1 MEGVFSTPG
10 GRRRREPEAVKTDE
24 IRTRFLRFF
33 EKRGHKIIPS
43 DSPIP
48 HNDPTLLFTG
58 AGMNQ
63 FKEHFL
69 GLKAAGLARVATC
82 QKCLRTGDLENVGVT
97 RWHMTFFEMLGN
109 FSFGDYFKK
118 ESCQWAWQFMLE
130 EMGQKPEHLHV
141 TIYEKDEETFEI
153 WHKLIGVPADRIWR
167 FGEDSN
173 FWPESAPSKGP
184 NGPCGPCTE
193 ILVDTEPQR
202 GDAST
207 PENDSSRFVEVWNL
221 VLQQFDRQ
229 EEGKLA
235 PLPSKNIDTG
245 MGLERMAAIMQGVP
259 TAMDIDVML
268 PIVQAAAE
276 RAGRSYAPGSADGD
290 GRRLRRIAEHARAV
304 AFCIADGALPDRYGR
319 GYVVRRL
326 IRRAALDGRHLGVT
340 EPFLHRLVPVV
351 EKTMGRA
358 YPELAQR
365 RTTIENIVR
374 GEEERFAAALEDS
387 PGVREFEEA
396 TAGAV
401 ASDVKRMPTERVF
414 EFYDTFG
421 IPLEFMEQRW
431 EDEGVTFDREGF
443 EKALEARR
451 AQSRAGSKMGD
462 EAIVFKREFLSEK
475 ALERLRRENLETDF
489 VGYESTASE
498 ARVLAIFVDDE
509 WAESAEAGR
518 EAQVLL
524 DRTPFYARAG
534 GQVGDAGRFETDLG
548 DASVADTIL
557 DHEFI
562 VHLVKV
568 EKGQIKR
575 RGAVR
580 AVVDGARRLATAR
593 NHTATHLLQ
602 WALRKVL
609 GEHVHQAGSEVS
621 AERLRF
627 DFTHPTA
634 LAVEERREVERLVN
648 ERILAGEAVGV
659 RTMPLEEARQKGAM
673 ALFGEKYGDEVRVV
687 SVGDFSMELCGGT
700 HLEMAGEIGLFK
712 ITAEESVAAGVRRIT
727 ALTGAAA
734 LEFLHTEEDRLA
746 EVCRALKAT
755 PETILARIENLQKQ
769 IRDLRGDLARRAGRV
784 ARQGPAGRGRAGPRG
799 PGRGGGRER
808 LARGVRRHPPKAG
821 LDPRG
826 PRKLRGR
833 QGKPRGRGHEG
844 LGRQGSARGEPRAR
858 GGQGGGRRGRRP
870 AGPGPGG
877 RQGAG
882 AASGSPGG
890 RSGPGSEATGRLRG
904 AVGRFGVDREAGGL

>member
-1 MEGVFSTPG
+1 M
-10 GRRRREPEAVKTDE
+10 KTDE

-43 DSPIP
+43 DSLIP

-63 FKEHFL
+63 FKEQFL

-141 TIYEKDEETFEI
+141 TIYEKDEETFDI
-153 WHKLIGVPADRIWR
+153 WHKLIGVPAERIWR

-173 FWPESAPSKGP
+173 FWPESAPSLGP

-193 ILVDTEPQR
+193 ILVDTEPGR

-207 PENDSSRFVEVWNL
+207 PANDSSRFVEVWNL

-229 EEGKLA
+229 EEGKLV

-268 PIVQAAAE
+268 PIVHAAAN
-276 RAGRSYAPGSADGD
+276 RCGTAYVAGMNDDVS
-290 GRRLRRIAEHARAV
+290 RRLRRIAEHTRAV
-304 AFCIADGALPDRYGR
+304 AFAIADGALPDRYGR

-326 IRRAALDGRHLGVT
+326 IRRAALDGRHLGVA
-340 EPFLHRLVPVV
+340 EPFLYGLVPVV

-396 TAGAV
+396 TAEAA
-401 ASDVKRMPTERVF
+401 ASDAKRMPTERVF

-421 IPLEFMEQRW
+421 IPLEFMEQQW

-534 GQVGDAGRFETDLG
+534 GQVGDAGRIEADAG
-548 DASVADTIL
+548 EASVADTIL
-557 DHEFI
+557 DHAFF

-568 EKGQIKR
+568 EKGRIQR

-580 AVVDGARRLATAR
+580 AAVDGARRLATAR

-648 ERILAGEAVGV
+648 ERILAGEAVEV
-659 RTMPLEEARQKGAM
+659 RTMPIEEARQKGAM

-700 HLEMAGEIGLFK
+700 HLETAGEIGLFK
-712 ITAEESVAAGVRRIT
+712 ITSEESVAAGVRRIM

-734 LEFLHTEEDRLA
+734 LEYLHTEEDRLA

-755 PETILARIENLQKQ
+755 PETIVARIENLQKQ
-769 IRDLRGDLARRAGRV
+769 IRDLRGDLAKARSLSQRGGLDELLAKVQPVEGVPVLAAQVEGADANALREACDAIRQKQVSILVVLGSCEGEKVNLVAAATKDLVAKGLHAGNLVREV
-784 ARQGPAGRGRAGPRG
+784 AKAVGGG
-799 PGRGGGRER
+799 GGGR
-808 LARGVRRHPPKAG
+808 P
-821 LDPRG
+821 D
-826 PRKLRGR
+826 
-833 QGKPRGRGHEG
+833 
-844 LGRQGSARGEPRAR
+844 LGQ
-858 GGQGGGRRGRRP
+858 
-870 AGPGPGG
+870 
-877 RQGAG
+877 
-882 AASGSPGG
+882 
-890 RSGPGSEATGRLRG
+890 
-904 AVGRFGVDREAGGL
+904 AGGKEPDRLPAALAGVPDLVRKQLGG